1 MSVHIH
7 FEKGVKIS
15 KSLRD
20 LDFFQ
25 RLCTNSNQRALRH
38 LTLTSGFVISRY
50 LANDMEEDEEEEKY
64 DIFPWALGK
73 NWRDLYPSF
82 LQKRDMF
89 WRKIGYRALVS
100 KLTCD
105 EVRGVGA

>member
-1 MSVHIH
+1 MTVAS
-7 FEKGVKIS
+7 
-15 KSLRD
+15 
-20 LDFFQ
+20 FF
-25 RLCTNSNQRALRH
+25 T
-38 LTLTSGFVISRY
+38 SRY

-73 NWRDLYPSF
+73 NWRELYPSF

-89 WRKIGYRALVS
+89 WKKIGYRALVS

-105 EVRGVGA
+105 EVFENINKSKREEIKL

>member
-1 MSVHIH
+1 
-7 FEKGVKIS
+7 
-15 KSLRD
+15 
-20 LDFFQ
+20 
-25 RLCTNSNQRALRH
+25 
-38 LTLTSGFVISRY
+38 
-50 LANDMEEDEEEEKY
+50 MEEDEEEEKY

-82 LQKRDMF
+82 LQNRDIF

-105 EVRGVGA
+105 EVLNMNKGKISLFLPCSLIFFYESSP

>member
-1 MSVHIH
+1 
-7 FEKGVKIS
+7 
-15 KSLRD
+15 
-20 LDFFQ
+20 
-25 RLCTNSNQRALRH
+25 
-38 LTLTSGFVISRY
+38 
-50 LANDMEEDEEEEKY
+50 MEEDEEEEKY

-82 LQKRDMF
+82 LQNRDIF

-105 EVRGVGA
+105 EVLNMNKEKISLFLPCSLIFFYESSP

>member
-1 MSVHIH
+1 MFTCVTLHKEAPSPRGSSLV
-7 FEKGVKIS
+7 IS
-15 KSLRD
+15 S
-20 LDFFQ
+20 
-25 RLCTNSNQRALRH
+25 CIYIN
-38 LTLTSGFVISRY
+38 LTSGFFISRY

-105 EVRGVGA
+105 EVLSMNKRKAGH